1 MRETARRLL
10 VWGLGGTVLLPVV
23 LAVVFGLGGLLASL
37 GDTSGAAICRGVAL
51 AVGAAWIVSLAGT
64 VLATAVVTL
73 ESAGGLPSRPFD
85 AAGGNDAGTAEPRP
99 TASRPDSF

>member
-1 MRETARRLL
+1 MREAARRLL

-37 GDTSGAAICRGVAL
+37 GDATGAAICRGVAL
-51 AVGAAWIVSLAGT
+51 AVGAAWVVSLAGT

-73 ESAGGLPSRPFD
+73 ESAATSPPRLSD
-85 AAGGNDAGTAEPRP
+85 ATSGTDSGSAEPRP
-99 TASRPDSF
+99 IASRPESF